1 MNDLLASVQQ
11 TENGGGRASIRRRA
25 DNPAYAGR
33 GADIEMGAQATDFQA
48 PPTEQEMGMQR
59 FFTAVEAIKKDMAVI
74 KQA

>member
-1 MNDLLASVQQ
+1 MNDLLASVQS
-11 TENGGGRASIRRRA
+11 ENGGRASIRRRE
-25 DNPAYAGR
+25 NPAYAGR
-33 GADIEMGAQATDFQA
+33 GADVEMGAVATDFQA